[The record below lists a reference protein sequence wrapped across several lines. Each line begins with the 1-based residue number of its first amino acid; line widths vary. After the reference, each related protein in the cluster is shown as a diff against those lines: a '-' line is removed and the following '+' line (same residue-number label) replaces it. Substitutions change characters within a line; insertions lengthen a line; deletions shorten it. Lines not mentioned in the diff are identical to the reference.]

1 MLRRNLNIGSLKKVL
16 PMVDKNDSPDKPSLS
31 DLGIFLFSG
40 EVDTDLTN
48 DAISFILESNYEKNR
63 ENLTLIVNSEGGYVN
78 SGFGLISIM
87 EGSSIPIYTVGL
99 GMIAS
104 MGLNIFIAGHKGTR
118 TLTPNT
124 LIISHQWSGG
134 RVGKE
139 HELIASQKRD
149 NIISEMI
156 LKHYRKYT
164 GLSEKNIKKYLLPPS
179 DVYLTAHEALKLGIC
194 DIVKEFDGRV

>member
-1 MLRRNLNIGSLKKVL
+1 MTITADDKNEKRNL
-16 PMVDKNDSPDKPSLS
+16 DEH
-31 DLGIFLFSG
+31 GIFLLSG
-40 EVDTDLTN
+40 DIEDEKCD
-48 DAISFILESNYEKNR
+48 DAIRFILEA
-63 ENLTLIVNSEGGYVN
+63 NLNNELEHVNFIINSPGGYVN
-78 SGFGLISIM
+78 SGFSLIDVIL
-87 EGSSIPIYTVGL
+87 GSAVPVHTTGL

-134 RVGKE
+134 RMGKE

-149 NIISEMI
+149 NIISTMI
-156 LKHYRKYT
+156 IQHYKRHT

-179 DVYLTAHEALKLGIC
+179 DVYLTAMEAKKLGLC
-194 DIVKEFDGRV
+194 DVVKDFDGRKK